1 MIISLYK
8 YPLSSKNT
16 QKVCETEFFTQFND
30 IYYFPVKFPKYSHTI
45 RQYGKTAT
53 FVAIL

>member
-30 IYYFPVKFPKYSHTI
+30 IYYFPSEIPEIFSHHSPVWQDSHFI
-45 RQYGKTAT
+45 G
-53 FVAIL
+53 